1 MHQLILKIN
10 FMSTSV
16 TIQDVRNVNN
26 KVKNNLSTLG
36 GAISSILTLDAK
48 GLETQEAKIIQF
60 LVKAKKDANTYKQLA
75 EIVKPHYKSGNY
87 NRYSI
92 LLGAKKLLSK

>member
-1 MHQLILKIN
+1 MKN
-10 FMSTSV
+10 SV
-16 TIQDVRNVNN
+16 SIQDVRNVNN

-48 GLETQEAKIIQF
+48 GLETQETKIIQF

-92 LLGAKKLLSK
+92 LLGAKKLLNK

>member
-1 MHQLILKIN
+1 MK
-10 FMSTSV
+10 TDV

-26 KVKNNLSTLG
+26 KVKTNLSTLG

-60 LVKAKKDANTYKQLA
+60 LVKAKKEATIYKQLA

-87 NRYSI
+87 SRYSV
-92 LLGAKKLLSK
+92 LLGAKKLLNK

>member
-1 MHQLILKIN
+1 
-10 FMSTSV
+10 MSTQKNNLV

-48 GLETQEAKIIQF
+48 GLETQETKIIQI
-60 LVKAKKDANTYKQLA
+60 LIKAKKDATTYKLLS
-75 EIVKPHYKSGNY
+75 EIVKPHFKSGNY

-92 LLGAKKLLSK
+92 LLGAKKLLNK

>member
-1 MHQLILKIN
+1 MKTQV
-10 FMSTSV
+10 S
-16 TIQDVRNVNN
+16 IQDVRNVNN
-26 KVKNNLSTLG
+26 KVKTNLSTLG

-48 GLETQEAKIIQF
+48 GLKTEEAKIIQF
-60 LVKAKKDANTYKQLA
+60 LVKAKKDAKTYKELA

>member
-1 MHQLILKIN
+1 MKSN
-10 FMSTSV
+10 V

-26 KVKNNLSTLG
+26 KVKSNLTTLG

-48 GLETQEAKIIQF
+48 GLETQETKLIQF
-60 LVKAKKDANTYKQLA
+60 LVKAKKDAKIYKQLA

-87 NRYSI
+87 SRYAV
-92 LLGAKKLLSK
+92 LLATKKLINK

>member
-1 MHQLILKIN
+1 MKTQ
-10 FMSTSV
+10 V

-26 KVKNNLSTLG
+26 KVKTNLTTLG

-48 GLETQEAKIIQF
+48 GLETQETKIIQF
-60 LVKAKKDANTYKQLA
+60 LVKAKKDATIYKQLA
-75 EIVKPHYKSGNY
+75 EIVKPHYKTGNY

-92 LLGAKKLLSK
+92 LLGAKKLLNK